1 MFTKKNQILVFV
13 LSAVLL
19 FCGLYFGARFD
30 LATSLVVSVGTS
42 LVTLLFRSREKE
54 G

>member
-1 MFTKKNQILVFV
+1 MLVFI
-13 LSAVLL
+13 LSAILL
-19 FCGLYFGARFD
+19 FSGLYWGARFD

-42 LVTLLFRSREKE
+42 LVTLLFRRGEKE